1 MTDEDLERLARK
13 RSTPFPA
20 RPPVLE
26 GNPGSAGEWTRA
38 RFELRGLGPDE
49 VVRAARFVL
58 FDQVDDDL
66 DGDRTDPE

>member
-1 MTDEDLERLARK
+1 MTGEQIEALARK
-13 RSTPFPA
+13 RSTAFPA